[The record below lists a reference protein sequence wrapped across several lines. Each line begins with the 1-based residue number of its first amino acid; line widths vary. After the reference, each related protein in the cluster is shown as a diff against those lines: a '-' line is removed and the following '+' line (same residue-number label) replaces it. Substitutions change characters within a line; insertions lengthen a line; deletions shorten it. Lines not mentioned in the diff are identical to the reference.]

1 MDIKLIRNYNGDKCI
16 PVEDSMVLMVSDAGY
31 RLNEFTGMQYMLV
44 DVDSNA
50 KQEIMPGTDKFDIY
64 QFTDVTGTHDY
75 IYFTTAVRNSSDG
88 VTVDIIRYDIRSGE
102 GVPIHSQNYFLSELV
117 HKKIKVIAAD
127 EEYLIVQTQHEVS
140 SRSDTSCTKMED
152 IYLYSISTGRRT
164 QISDPVLSASG
175 IESIMPLDGNI
186 CAIKIGISNLEY
198 KLYGVHDDKCN
209 EREIIGT
216 VNFRQFLS
224 DLVLKKEQMAID
236 ILDENSDDTTIP
248 HMKVMNGCVI
258 YSKVELSSQKEEI
271 IAFDYS
277 GGVTRVRVN
286 DSVRVF
292 EEWQIY
298 LINDTLYSLQ
308 TDDRYTRFV
317 NLDTQKCEWKLG
329 SEYKVIYIMNDI
341 IVVSRHTDKKLFLKE
356 SDYILV
362 YRFPDTDRY
371 VLSEKACCQ
380 GCVVTT
386 DDNLLIFCG

>member
-164 QISDPVLSASG
+164 QISDPR
-175 IESIMPLDGNI
+175 
-186 CAIKIGISNLEY
+186 
-198 KLYGVHDDKCN
+198 LY
-209 EREIIGT
+209 R
-216 VNFRQFLS
+216 L
-224 DLVLKKEQMAID
+224 M
-236 ILDENSDDTTIP
+236 
-248 HMKVMNGCVI
+248 VI
-258 YSKVELSSQKEEI
+258 YVQL
-271 IAFDYS
+271 
-277 GGVTRVRVN
+277 R
-286 DSVRVF
+286 
-292 EEWQIY
+292 
-298 LINDTLYSLQ
+298 
-308 TDDRYTRFV
+308 
-317 NLDTQKCEWKLG
+317 
-329 SEYKVIYIMNDI
+329 
-341 IVVSRHTDKKLFLKE
+341 
-356 SDYILV
+356 
-362 YRFPDTDRY
+362 
-371 VLSEKACCQ
+371 
-380 GCVVTT
+380 
-386 DDNLLIFCG
+386 